1 MKKRLFITLLMVAL
15 FVCLFA
21 ISVSASEFG
30 NITTIENM
38 TVVNGLDT
46 TSRVLMTDGI
56 TYPSAYI
63 FKNLKDIDFSALNTA
78 AGKSYD
84 SSSVVMIEYPE
95 GCTYVSRTFAGSTTL
110 EYVYFSSTITG
121 VQWGTFLS
129 TTSLT
134 EVEFAENS
142 TITAM
147 NTDCFANTGIEVL
160 KLPNSLRTVNDN
172 FLRSCGNLTTV
183 YFGENFTQVFDI
195 NAFFAGCNNLKT
207 IYMPAGNF
215 DENGNIAL
223 HSNFFGWNDRD
234 SAFRTGGVIYYTGT
248 KTQAQKIIDTELE
261 LYTAKNESTAVWN
274 TIQLVSLDEFN
285 AISAD
290 EKSSKCY
297 MVYEYNKCDAFYNGE
312 HKFSSDYKLNFVDFT
327 TSFNEVGEC
336 SVCKI
341 QEKVNEEDYAPI
353 FVFAGYSVKENDN
366 TALCGGYTVNHKS
379 LEVYKK
385 YNSNISLEYGMVAA
399 TPNADGSNLLKIGEN
414 GVEAAQGRTNIIIAN
429 VNMDYVGYDF
439 ILRGFDEEG
448 GNSDTALIICSYVS
462 DGTNIYYLTKTC
474 SSTVPAAITM
484 TEIRKKQQKDTE

>member
-21 ISVSASEFG
+21 ISVSAAEFG
-30 NITTIENM
+30 NITTVENM

-46 TSRVLMTDGI
+46 TSRVLMSDGI
-56 TYPSAYI
+56 TYPSSYI
-63 FKNLKDIDFSALNTA
+63 FKNLKDIDFSALNTTT
-78 AGKSYD
+78 GKSYD

-110 EYVYFSSTITG
+110 KYVYFSSTITG

-160 KLPNSLRTVNDN
+160 KLPNSLQTVKDN

-261 LYTAKNESTAVWN
+261 LYAEKNESTAVWN

-312 HKFSSDYKLNFVDFT
+312 HKLSENYKLNFTDYST
-327 TSFNEVGEC
+327 AFNEV
-336 SVCKI
+336 SVCTVCGK
-341 QEKVNEEDYAPI
+341 ESNVNEKDFAPI
-353 FVFAGYSVKENDN
+353 FVFVGYSVKENDSS
-366 TALCGGYTVNHKS
+366 ALCAGYTVNHDS
-379 LEVYKK
+379 MAVYKK
-385 YNSNISLEYGMVAA
+385 YNASVNLSYGIVAS
-399 TPNADGSNLLKIGEN
+399 TPNADGSALLKSEN
-414 GVEAAQGRTNIIIAN
+414 GNVLAIKSTTVVAN
-429 VNMDYVGYDF
+429 VDTSYAGYDF
-439 ILRGFDEEG
+439 VLRGFNDD
-448 GNSDTALIICSYVS
+448 NKDTALVICSYVF
-462 DGTNIYYLTKTC
+462 DGTSITYMTDVC
-474 SSTVPAAITM
+474 STTVPNAITYDM
-484 TEIRKKQQKDTE
+484 ALNKNGKEN